1 MAAAKPFSRE
11 QYFRKKKKEKQE
23 LSFTSNEETFD
34 DKEVVYPEQE
44 LGVRKSQC
52 LHWFVPGAHCPLA
65 VKGKEMKKVTSRI
78 HFFFCLHIRS
88 AILMI

>member
-11 QYFRKKKKEKQE
+11 KYFRKKNKEKQE

-52 LHWFVPGAHCPLA
+52 LHWFVPGAH
-65 VKGKEMKKVTSRI
+65 
-78 HFFFCLHIRS
+78 
-88 AILMI
+88 